1 MDGIHDLGGMEGFGS
16 LQIEKN
22 EPVFHA
28 DWEARTMAMRVLMGF
43 WRKWNIDAGRHSI
56 ENLPPADYLGFS
68 YYEKWLASLVNLLV
82 GAELVTVDEVKKG
95 FSATTAKKSMPPID
109 AAGLEAFLPVGKPA
123 MRELGTKPQF
133 SVGDRVHT
141 LSHMPSGHH
150 RLPRYIR
157 GHFGEIILYHG
168 AHVFPDTNA
177 CFAGENPQHLYTV
190 RFSAKELWGG
200 DASIRDTVTAEL
212 WESYLEPE

>member
-16 LQIEKN
+16 LQIEEN

-56 ENLPPADYLGFS
+56 EILPPADYLGFS
-68 YYEKWLASLVNLLV
+68 YYEKWLASLVNLMV
-82 GAELVTVDEVKKG
+82 GAELVTVDEVKNG
-95 FSATTAKKSMPPID
+95 FPASTAKKSIPPID

-123 MRELGTKPQF
+123 IRELETKPQF

-157 GHFGEIILYHG
+157 GHFGEIILHHG

-190 RFSAKELWGG
+190 RFSAEELWGG
-200 DASIRDTVTAEL
+200 DASLRDTVTADL

>member
-1 MDGIHDLGGMEGFGS
+1 MKALLCRAFGP
-16 LQIEKN
+16 EKN
-22 EPVFHA
+22 MTVETV
-28 DWEARTMAMRVLMGF
+28 EAPALKPGHVRIEV
-43 WRKWNIDAGRHSI
+43 KAGGLNFPDLLCVRGQYQFKP
-56 ENLPPADYLGFS
+56 ELPFVPGTEGAGLI
-68 YYEKWLASLVNLLV
+68 
-82 GAELVTVDEVKKG
+82 AELGEGVEG
-95 FSATTAKKSMPPID
+95 
-109 AAGLEAFLPVGKPA
+109 
-123 MRELGTKPQF
+123 F

-190 RFSAKELWGG
+190 RFSAEELWGG
-200 DASIRDTVTAEL
+200 DASIRDTVTADL